1 MRNSGFHDEILQ
13 QRCINLRWDEYYP
26 LTKLNEEILSLTREL
41 ELISFLRVNISLDP
55 MESRVYF
62 FPVLLGP
69 FLIQRAVVQE

>member
-13 QRCINLRWDEYYP
+13 QRGINWRWDEYYP

-41 ELISFLRVNISLDP
+41 ELILFLRVNISLDA

-62 FPVLLGP
+62 FPGLLGP
-69 FLIQRAVVQE
+69 FLIQRTVVQE